1 LKTEAMTASSLER
14 TGEKL
19 APMPAGIARLSIRWR
34 KSGVIR

>member
-1 LKTEAMTASSLER
+1 MTASSLER

-19 APMPAGIARLSIRWR
+19 AADAAGIACFVDSLR